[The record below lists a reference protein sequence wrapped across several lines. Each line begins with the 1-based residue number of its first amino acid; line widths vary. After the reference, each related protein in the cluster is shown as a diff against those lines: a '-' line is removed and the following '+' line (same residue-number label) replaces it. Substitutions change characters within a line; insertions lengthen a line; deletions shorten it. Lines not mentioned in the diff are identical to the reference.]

1 MKRMVFWGTVAAA
14 GVAAYLMYK
23 RGESIPTIAHRVI
36 TNPIGTFT
44 NEVRQAV

>member
-1 MKRMVFWGTVAAA
+1 MKRVIFWGTIAAA
-14 GVAAYLMYK
+14 GTAAYLMYK
-23 RGESIPTIAHRVI
+23 RGESIPTIAHRII